1 MDYCKQNYYDH
12 PDRYDYNFYVKDVCG
27 PYQLSRCALLYAQ
40 RNNLSILDWNMFNP
54 DLNYYDKNIITKH
67 MLTGNWGKETIED
80 IENMAKNEGISY
92 EEAAKKRFLNILIT
106 KPALLIHRRSK
117 KIKKWIKDAF
127 ASRKIKKIKRDLTK
141 AIKEQNNLNQ
151 TPVFNSDLSPE
162 EKIEKLQQIKQLL

>member
-1 MDYCKQNYYDH
+1 MTIYLDFEQILWWI
-12 PDRYDYNFYVKDVCG
+12 G
-27 PYQLSRCALLYAQ
+27 LSSVIGYFSALITCVS
-40 RNNLSILDWNMFNP
+40 RF
-54 DLNYYDKNIITKH
+54 IIK
-67 MLTGNWGKETIED
+67 KSETIYRNDDDEFFTNISIIFWPVAILIACIGLTALFFLMID
-80 IENMAKNEGISY
+80 DKFFSKN
-92 EEAAKKRFLNILIT
+92 RFLNILIT
-106 KPALLIHRRSK
+106 KPALLIYRKSK